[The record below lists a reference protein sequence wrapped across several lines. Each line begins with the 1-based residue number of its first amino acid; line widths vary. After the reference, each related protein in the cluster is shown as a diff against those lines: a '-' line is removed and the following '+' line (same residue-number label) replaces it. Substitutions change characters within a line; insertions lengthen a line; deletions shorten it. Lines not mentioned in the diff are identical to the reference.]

1 MAKLKLA
8 TVSATAA
15 TVVGVLIFASTQIQ
29 AAANKD
35 SAPVTKDAITQA
47 IIAQYPNT
55 QIDSIKET
63 PMAGIYE
70 VAMGRNIAYTN
81 AEGRYFL
88 FGHLFDMQTQTDI
101 TADNKKSS
109 AKIDWNAMDFNNAL
123 VFKQGN
129 GSRQLA
135 VVTDVDCGYC
145 RLLEQELTK
154 MDDITIYK
162 FITPIQGG
170 YSQSVSVWCS
180 ADRNK
185 AYLDRILDGKPVAEK
200 SCKHPIDANLQWFE
214 ARQLTGTPVLIKPDG
229 EIFQGYAQITEIE
242 EWLK

>member
-8 TVSATAA
+8 TVSETGAR
-15 TVVGVLIFASTQIQ
+15 VFGVLIFASTQIQ

-101 TADNKKSS
+101 TADNKKS
-109 AKIDWNAMDFNNAL
+109 
-123 VFKQGN
+123 
-129 GSRQLA
+129 
-135 VVTDVDCGYC
+135 
-145 RLLEQELTK
+145 
-154 MDDITIYK
+154 
-162 FITPIQGG
+162 
-170 YSQSVSVWCS
+170 
-180 ADRNK
+180 
-185 AYLDRILDGKPVAEK
+185 
-200 SCKHPIDANLQWFE
+200 
-214 ARQLTGTPVLIKPDG
+214 
-229 EIFQGYAQITEIE
+229 
-242 EWLK
+242 